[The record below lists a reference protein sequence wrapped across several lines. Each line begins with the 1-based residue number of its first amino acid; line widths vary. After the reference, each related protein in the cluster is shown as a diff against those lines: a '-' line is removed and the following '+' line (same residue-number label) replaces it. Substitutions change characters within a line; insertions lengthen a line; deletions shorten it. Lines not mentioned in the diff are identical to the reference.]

1 MTEPFRGVINQSVKS
16 SYALITGASAGI
28 GRELARVMARDGE
41 NLILVARRRERLDAL
56 AEELTTEHSVA
67 VQVFTCDLSRD
78 GAPDQLYREIEDG
91 GLPVTTLVN
100 NAGFGILGPFAHGDT
115 ARQLS
120 MIQLNVTS
128 LAHLTSRFLAGML
141 ERGSGG
147 ILNVASTAAF
157 QPGPNM
163 AVYYATKAFVL
174 SFTEALAEEISGSG
188 VHVSCLCPG
197 PTTTEFGDQSGM
209 DATILFRTGTMNA
222 TRVAEIGYQKFKR
235 GKLIVIPALKNRIG
249 TFLVR
254 LTPRILVRK
263 VVHSLQ
269 K

>member
-1 MTEPFRGVINQSVKS
+1 MTEPSREVINQSVKS

-28 GRELARVMARDGE
+28 GRELARLMAREGE

-56 AEELTTEHSVA
+56 AEELTTNHSVE
-67 VQVFTCDLSRD
+67 VQVFTSDLSRQ
-78 GAPDQLYREIEDG
+78 GAPDQLYQEIDEA

-128 LAHLTSRFLAGML
+128 LTHLTSRFLAGML

-157 QPGPNM
+157 QAGPNM
-163 AVYYATKAFVL
+163 AVYYATKAFVPLFHRGAGRGDIRFRGARQL
-174 SFTEALAEEISGSG
+174 SVSGAHNNRIWRSIRHG
-188 VHVSCLCPG
+188 RNHPL
-197 PTTTEFGDQSGM
+197 QSG
-209 DATILFRTGTMNA
+209 DHECN
-222 TRVAEIGYQKFKR
+222 
-235 GKLIVIPALKNRIG
+235 
-249 TFLVR
+249 
-254 LTPRILVRK
+254 
-263 VVHSLQ
+263 SSC
-269 K
+269 